1 MIAEGQ
7 HKNLKNVPFYFE
19 GDRICEQSVQRRVQV
34 VQDQLNKQWPA
45 PATDGLGV
53 ISQLMRN
60 KDEVYREV
68 MDNKLKLI
76 EQVKLEQQL
85 REQRLPLSLDEHHHL
100 QGEHINTGGQNVED
114 RGPEEGDER
123 DPENARESAGKE

>member
-1 MIAEGQ
+1 
-7 HKNLKNVPFYFE
+7 
-19 GDRICEQSVQRRVQV
+19 
-34 VQDQLNKQWPA
+34 
-45 PATDGLGV
+45 
-53 ISQLMRN
+53 MRN

-100 QGEHINTGGQNVED
+100 RGEQIDTGGQNVED
-114 RGPEEGDER
+114 RGPGEGD
-123 DPENARESAGKE
+123 